1 MAETRVVGWREWAAL
16 PDFGIAAIRAKIDT
30 GARSSALHVETLE
43 TFRVGGAERVRFC
56 VDAGRG
62 GRATE
67 VETDVLT
74 RRIVTDS
81 GGHRTERI
89 FVRSWLH
96 LAGRRTEAEINLC
109 SRHNMRFPMLIGR
122 SALGGRFLVDPAL
135 SWTAGTLPATDPVT

>member
-1 MAETRVVGWREWAAL
+1 MAERRVVGWREWAAL
-16 PDFGIAAIRAKIDT
+16 PGFGIAAIRAKIDT

-43 TFRVGGAERVRFC
+43 TFPVDGVERVRFV
-56 VDAGRG
+56 VDAGSG

-89 FVRSWLH
+89 FVRGLLQ
-96 LAGRRTEAEINLC
+96 LAGLRLDIEINLC

-122 SALGGRFLVDPAL
+122 SALGGRFAVDPAL
-135 SWTAGTLPATDPVT
+135 SWTAGTLPATDLPA